1 MTQPEPPW
9 GSNIVHYFHMV
20 VVSRL
25 PPGAER
31 AVRWDP
37 NFFFWRVE
45 GSYSYASHTGLGS
58 PAHLQNSE
66 DIQPRE
72 ATGDQKNSI
81 LFSLEL
87 TLTHSL
93 TPAPVPRPH
102 PVRRGPLL
110 LSVSGQVLSFS
121 HGGQSPRLGH
131 QPHSVTQ
138 CPPQVPAYLILR
150 GSQRAPLPLIELD
163 KVEWPLS

>member
-9 GSNIVHYFHMV
+9 GSNIVHYFHMME
-20 VVSRL
+20 VSRL
-25 PPGAER
+25 SPGAER
-31 AVRWDP
+31 AVRGYPD
-37 NFFFWRVE
+37 FLFWRVE
-45 GSYSYASHTGLGS
+45 GSCSYASYTSLGS

-66 DIQPRE
+66 DIPPRE

-93 TPAPVPRPH
+93 TPAPVPCPH

-110 LSVSGQVLSFS
+110 LLSLPLDRCSPSPMGGRAPGQAISHTQSLSVPFK
-121 HGGQSPRLGH
+121 
-131 QPHSVTQ
+131 
-138 CPPQVPAYLILR
+138 
-150 GSQRAPLPLIELD
+150 SQRI
-163 KVEWPLS
+163 